1 MRFNYMVL
9 ILWSSIDLM
18 IDQALEDENAD
29 LFCLQTS
36 VSQVIVFI
44 VNFKV
49 FAADVIFIIFTIIL
63 GADWVK
69 VLDLGP
75 CPLRDT
81 LQVTQW
87 HYSFV

>member
-1 MRFNYMVL
+1 
-9 ILWSSIDLM
+9 M

-49 FAADVIFIIFTIIL
+49 VAADVIFIILTIIL
-63 GADWVK
+63 GAD
-69 VLDLGP
+69 
-75 CPLRDT
+75 
-81 LQVTQW
+81 
-87 HYSFV
+87 